1 MKHVHTLLYTGT
13 HLKLDFNIVHDETVV
28 TAMIPLLNWM
38 VARGFEIGNAN
49 STLYGSFLF
58 NQTFEAMTEAYVSN
72 NFLPFALDAS
82 SGHVLGSTSLN
93 DTMSAALAIIVE
105 LPDPTETIGDFT
117 APFGS
122 IGTVIFVFVLL
133 TAVLC
138 SGCVFVAVAVKF
150 LYDARFVVA
159 KQVQQSPQFV
169 IQRPIRRSLRR
180 SVSDDN
186 DSGVLERGEEKSNN
200 NTNDSLADLLIVDR
214 DSRVG
219 SVVPLMPGARRNSMD
234 SGWFAWM
241 TKQLKI

>member
-82 SGHVLGSTSLN
+82 SGHVLGSKSLN

-186 DSGVLERGEEKSNN
+186 DSGVLERREEKSNN

-241 TKQLKI
+241 TKHLKI